1 MRNPN
6 LILLFL
12 FFVSVGPLFAQSNTD
27 LTGTWLLAV
36 ETDAGSGTPTF
47 VLKQDT
53 EGKLTGTYTG
63 QLGETELKGTVKGT
77 EFHIEFSVQDNP
89 VHYDGKIENGT
100 MSGKLAI
107 GTLATGTFTGKR
119 KANDEK

>member
-1 MRNPN
+1 MKN
-6 LILLFL
+6 LTFLFL
-12 FFVSVGPLFAQSNTD
+12 FFVGIGAVSAQDKID

-47 VLKQDT
+47 TLKQDA
-53 EGKLTGTYTG
+53 EGNLTGTYQG

-77 EFHIEFSVQDNP
+77 GFHIEFSVQDNP
-89 VHYDGKIENGT
+89 VKYDGKIENET
-100 MSGKLAI
+100 MSGKVAI

-119 KANDEK
+119 KADGEK

>member
-1 MRNPN
+1 MKIRNI
-6 LILLFL
+6 ILLFL
-12 FFVSVGPLFAQSNTD
+12 LFVGIGSVSAQNTTD
-27 LTGTWLLAV
+27 LTGTWLLTV

-47 VLKQDT
+47 VLKQDA

-77 EFHIEFSVQDNP
+77 EFHIEFSVQDN
-89 VHYDGKIENGT
+89 VVKYDGKIENET
-100 MSGKLAI
+100 LSGKVAI

-119 KANDEK
+119 KTE

>member
-1 MRNPN
+1 MKK
-6 LILLFL
+6 LTFLFL
-12 FFVSVGPLFAQSNTD
+12 FFVGIGTTFAQDKVD
-27 LTGTWLLAV
+27 LTGTWLLTV

-53 EGKLTGTYTG
+53 EGKLTGTYAG
-63 QLGETELKGTVKGT
+63 QLGETEVKGSVKGT

-89 VHYDGKIENGT
+89 VKYDGKIENEIL
-100 MSGKLAI
+100 SGKLAI

-119 KANDEK
+119 KTN

>member
-1 MRNPN
+1 MKTRNIF
-6 LILLFL
+6 LILLL
-12 FFVSVGPLFAQSNTD
+12 IVGMSPAFAQNSID

-47 VLKQDT
+47 VLKQDA
-53 EGKLTGTYTG
+53 EGNLTGNYTG

-77 EFHIEFSVQDNP
+77 EFHIAFTVQNNP
-89 VHYDGKIENGT
+89 ATYEGKMENSAV
-100 MSGKLAI
+100 SGKVAI

-119 KANDEK
+119 KKD